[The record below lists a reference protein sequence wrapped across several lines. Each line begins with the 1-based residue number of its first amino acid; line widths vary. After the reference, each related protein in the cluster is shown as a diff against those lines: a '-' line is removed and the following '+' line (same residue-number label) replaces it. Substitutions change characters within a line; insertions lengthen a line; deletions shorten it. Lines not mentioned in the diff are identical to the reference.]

1 MNQET
6 KEEMKGLA
14 KMMGFIIAAGLVA
27 DFAAIKPRRE
37 LKELKGKKL
46 SDMTG
51 EEYIRFNKLAKRYH

>member
-27 DFAAIKPRRE
+27 DIAAIKPRRE
-37 LKELKGKKL
+37 FKELKGKKL

-51 EEYIRFNKLAKRYH
+51 EEYIRFNHLAKRYH